1 MYFLLQV
8 GMRGSG
14 DGRNNGAFYGDD
26 DLFTEEVICKFEWSV
41 YSEDFFMI
49 LNKHLVYNFG

>member
-26 DLFTEEVICKFEWSV
+26 DLFTEEVICKFE
-41 YSEDFFMI
+41 
-49 LNKHLVYNFG
+49 